1 MSESQSAYE
10 VVIHRDDMLLH
21 NIRDLP
27 SRRNAVYVTV
37 LTPFQSLSPL
47 SKPEPVE
54 ILKFA
59 NVLVFAK
66 AIFGPHWAMNK
77 VVLDT

>member
-1 MSESQSAYE
+1 
-10 VVIHRDDMLLH
+10 MLLH

-66 AIFGPHWAMNK
+66 AIFGPRTETQTLPNLGISTGSGLVA
-77 VVLDT
+77 T